1 MINVRITRVSKGMQ
15 KGSPAMMRPVE
26 NIFEPTAARWAVG
39 RSATPGRDGTAD
51 SRARGEGGGDVGA
64 EGGGEIIA
72 DRRER
77 TRDGEVEGE

>member
-1 MINVRITRVSKGMQ
+1 
-15 KGSPAMMRPVE
+15 MRAVE
-26 NIFEPTAARWAVG
+26 NIFEPTAKAVG
-39 RSATPGRDGTAD
+39 GRSLGDAGPGRDGTGRDGTAD

>member
-1 MINVRITRVSKGMQ
+1 
-15 KGSPAMMRPVE
+15 MMRPVE

-39 RSATPGRDGTAD
+39 RSATPGRDGTGRDGTGRDGTAD

>member
-1 MINVRITRVSKGMQ
+1 
-15 KGSPAMMRPVE
+15 MMRPVE

-39 RSATPGRDGTAD
+39 RSATPGRDATGRDGTAD